1 MKRKVVTALMLAMLT
16 VCSGTVVN
24 AGQIGSNVGPSFG
37 EYLLKKDDE
46 WLYLVDGKQDTTKVG
61 FVDFNGGKFLV
72 ANGRVVKEKSGLVQD
87 PDNLEDWY
95 FLANGQVQMNHTGLT
110 EYDKAWFFV
119 EEGKLDTNLNAYVY
133 YDGGKFLV
141 AAGQLKSE
149 VSGLVQDPNSL
160 EDWYFLA
167 NGQVQT
173 QYSGLAE
180 YDGAWFYVES
190 GVFMNEYTGY
200 VDYNG
205 GTFYVINGQM
215 ISEAEANPLY
225 SKAKE
230 NCSVYA
236 GEMEKVKD
244 FVNQYRAEVGVSG
257 VVLDEKLCMAAS
269 VRAQEMADNDYF
281 SHSRPNG
288 DSCFTVLE
296 EFGIERGTSGENI
309 ALGYRDAAAVSNGWY
324 NSKGHY
330 ANMVNASFQKLGVG
344 VARNEAGRLY
354 WVQLFTD

>member
-24 AGQIGSNVGPSFG
+24 AGQIGSNTGFPEGV
-37 EYLLKKDDE
+37 YLLKKGDE
-46 WLYLVDGKQDTTKVG
+46 WLYLVDGEQDKTKIG

-72 ANGRVVKEKSGLVQD
+72 ANGRVVTEKSGLVND
-87 PDNLEDWY
+87 PDNSADWY
-95 FLANGQVQMNHTGLT
+95 FLANGQVQLNHTGLT
-110 EYDKAWFFV
+110 EYDGAWFFV
-119 EEGKLDTNLNAYVY
+119 EEGKLDTNLNEFVY
-133 YDGGKFLV
+133 YDGGKFLI

-149 VSGLVQDPNSL
+149 VSGLVQDPKYP

-173 QYSGLAE
+173 EYSGLAS

-190 GVFMNEYTGY
+190 GNFMNGYIGY
-200 VDYNG
+200 VEHNG
-205 GTFYVINGQM
+205 SMFYIQNGQM
-215 ISEAEANPLY
+215 ICGAEEIPLY
-225 SKAKE
+225 VKAKE

-257 VVLDEKLCMAAS
+257 VVLDEALCMAAS

-296 EFGIERGTSGENI
+296 EFGIERGTAGENI

-324 NSKGHY
+324 NSSGHY
-330 ANMVNASFQKLGVG
+330 RNMVNESFQKLGVG